1 MTLDGVERNL
11 IARSVEF
18 NSVQRGL
25 VKLLN
30 LYGQDLIMFNVV
42 LRPISLLV
50 PILKLEG
57 VLIENKERWS

>member
-1 MTLDGVERNL
+1 
-11 IARSVEF
+11 
-18 NSVQRGL
+18 